1 VVLEVIFETVK
12 DGPVEVDHV
21 WTSMTVLL
29 REIHSK
35 KASGK
40 GILVGSS
47 LEQANKDFD
56 VF

>member
-1 VVLEVIFETVK
+1 VVLQVIFETVK
-12 DGPVEVDHV
+12 DGPVELEHV
-21 WTSMTVLL
+21 WTSMTVPL

-40 GILVGSS
+40 GILVESS